1 MSLKDA
7 EKFLED
13 YQNKTSEDIN
23 NIFKNINSKFES
35 KDAKLE
41 YIAEKANEM
50 GYSFNSTELMDV
62 IKNNKNILNKDQ
74 LLNVVGASS
83 LDNLKE
89 EIKDKAKKAK
99 NLWDSL
105 F

>member
-1 MSLKDA
+1 
-7 EKFLED
+7 
-13 YQNKTSEDIN
+13 
-23 NIFKNINSKFES
+23 
-35 KDAKLE
+35 
-41 YIAEKANEM
+41 M
-50 GYSFNSTELMDV
+50 GYSFNSTELMDA

-89 EIKDKAKKAK
+89 EIKDKAK

>member
-1 MSLKDA
+1 
-7 EKFLED
+7 
-13 YQNKTSEDIN
+13 
-23 NIFKNINSKFES
+23 
-35 KDAKLE
+35 
-41 YIAEKANEM
+41 M
-50 GYSFNSTELMDV
+50 GYSFNSTELIDA